1 MTKSITAHKSIDI
14 KTCAGRSCCPL
25 TNALD
30 IIGDKWTLLIVRDII
45 FIGKSQF
52 GDFLES
58 PEGISTNILTDR
70 LKKLEEYGLVNKT
83 PYQKKPMR
91 YAYTLTQRGLDLKPV
106 MMEILNW
113 GHNNI
118 EGTAGPSE
126 AEIIELRKKYTN
138 RAKDQTHER
147 KKA

>member
-1 MTKSITAHKSIDI
+1 MTPSKSIDI
-14 KTCAGRSCCPL
+14 KACAGRSCCPL

-30 IIGDKWTLLIVRDII
+30 IIGDKWTLLIVRDMI

-70 LKKLEEYGLVNKT
+70 LKKLEEYGLVSKT

-91 YAYTLTQRGLDLKPV
+91 YAYTLTRRGLDLKPV

-113 GHNNI
+113 GANNI
-118 EGTAGPSE
+118 DGTQGPTEG
-126 AEIIELRKKYTN
+126 EIVELRKKYTN
-138 RAKDQTHER
+138 RSKDENHER

>member
-1 MTKSITAHKSIDI
+1 MTSPKSIDV

-30 IIGDKWTLLIVRDII
+30 IIGDKWTLLIVRDMI

-118 EGTAGPSE
+118 EGTAGPTE
-126 AEIIELRKKYTN
+126 AEIIELRKKYAN
-138 RAKDQTHER
+138 RSKDEDHDR